1 MKVAISGAVMLAT
14 LLAGIARGQE
24 ASVDSP
30 LVTLSCNVTMRL
42 FAPNC
47 PTASTQ
53 MIETL
58 VIDLHS
64 GTVRGPA
71 GTANIFPR
79 QPHCVS
85 IGWASP
91 YSSNTIM
98 CQSGNI
104 DRVSGEYYNFVWKNS
119 REQVLITLR
128 GQPGSSLFT
137 FEEWRDSCKPAKPM
151 F

>member
-1 MKVAISGAVMLAT
+1 MKVAISGAVILAT
-14 LLAGIARGQE
+14 LLAGIARGEE
-24 ASVDSP
+24 AAVGSA
-30 LVTLSCNVTMRL
+30 LVTLSCNETMTL
-42 FAPNC
+42 FAPNY
-47 PTASTQ
+47 PTAPTQ

-58 VIDLHS
+58 VIDLRA

-79 QPHCVS
+79 QPHSVS

-91 YSSNTIM
+91 YSSNTTM

-119 REQVLITLR
+119 CEEVLTTLL
-128 GQPGSSLFT
+128 GQPGPSLFT
-137 FEEWRDSCKPAKPM
+137 FEEWRGSCNPVRPM